1 MVVLLHAP
9 SERAGSRS
17 GSERGAPSRFRCGAR
32 PLYRAL
38 FRMLSAQ
45 TLVATGL
52 KHFSRIYD
60 TGSVAATEELDGSM
74 RVRWSGCTGFDRNMW
89 VEILG
94 ACERLGE
101 LAGAKRPHGTIEEGG
116 DGESCVAVFRL
127 R

>member
-1 MVVLLHAP
+1 V
-9 SERAGSRS
+9 
-17 GSERGAPSRFRCGAR
+17 
-32 PLYRAL
+32 
-38 FRMLSAQ
+38 LSAQ

-60 TGSVAATEELDGSM
+60 TRSAAVTEERDGSV

-101 LAGAKRPHGTIEEGG
+101 LTGKNPRGTILEGG
-116 DGESCVAVFRL
+116 DGESCVAIFRL